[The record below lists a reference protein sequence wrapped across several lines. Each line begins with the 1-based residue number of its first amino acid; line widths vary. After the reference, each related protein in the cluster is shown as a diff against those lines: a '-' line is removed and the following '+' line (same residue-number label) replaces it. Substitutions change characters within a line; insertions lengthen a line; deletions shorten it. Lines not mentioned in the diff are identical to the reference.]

1 MHLIVFRHGIAE
13 DHDKAEDDFSREL
26 TGKGVSR
33 TRAAAAGLTVL
44 CDPPDLILTSP
55 KVRAKQTAR
64 IAAEAFDQPIAEE
77 PVLADGS
84 AADVRQALA
93 GRKERRLMIV
103 GHEPTLSELI
113 ELMIADRPLRGGLL
127 LKKAGAALI
136 DVGLDAGDD
145 DPGILHWLLPPRV
158 LRALG
163 GDRD

>member
-1 MHLIVFRHGIAE
+1 MQLLVFRHGIAE
-13 DHDKAEDDFSREL
+13 DRDKSGGDFGRAL
-26 TGKGVSR
+26 TPKGTAR
-33 TRAAAAGLTVL
+33 TKAAAVGLTVL

-55 KVRAKQTAR
+55 KVRAKQTAE

-84 AADVRQALA
+84 ASDVREALA
-93 GRKERRLMIV
+93 GRRERRLMIV

-113 ELMIADRPLRGGLL
+113 ELLIADRPLRGGLL

-136 DVGLDAGDD
+136 DVGLEAGDD

-163 GDRD
+163 GAED